1 MRIGFIGVGIMGRGM
16 VKNLIDNGH
25 NVTLWNRTEDTPRA
39 LFPGLAVKSNPA
51 ELAACTDG
59 VMSCVSGPDAVQQI
73 IFGPSGILEAAN
85 PSLTYVECSTIGPNQ
100 AERIR
105 AQLAERGTPMLA
117 APVTGSRQGAENG
130 TLVFMTGGDK
140 DLSLKLEPLLM
151 SMGQRVIHCGS
162 VTQAFLV
169 KLVNNTLVSFMLEG
183 LCEGAVALSQGAVPL
198 RTWLEVIQS
207 SVLSSKFYELKG
219 QTLAS
224 RDFSTHF
231 SLDLLVKDQN
241 LMLEQAVH
249 NHVSMPGL
257 AAISEVFRSGQAQAL
272 GSEDMSGV
280 VRVLEALAGI
290 ESS

>member
-1 MRIGFIGVGIMGRGM
+1 MRIGFMGLGIMGRGM
-16 VKNLIDNGH
+16 VKNLVARGYD
-25 NVTLWNRTEDTPRA
+25 VTLWNRTADTAKA
-39 LFPGLAVKSNPA
+39 LFPGVAVKTNPA
-51 ELAACTDG
+51 ELAACTD
-59 VMSCVSGPDAVQQI
+59 VVISCVSGPDAVEQI
-73 IFGPSGILEAAN
+73 ILAKGGILDAAN

-105 AQLAERGTPMLA
+105 ALLSDRGTPMLA
-117 APVTGSRQGAENG
+117 APVTGSRQGAEDG

-140 DLSLKLEPLLM
+140 DLSLKLEPLLL

-183 LCEGAVALSQGAVPL
+183 LCEGAVALSRGAVPL

-207 SVLSSKFYELKG
+207 SVLASKFYELKA
-219 QTLAS
+219 QALAS